1 MTTFDPAPLWR
12 STIGFDRLFDLLNA
26 SRQWTTEDNYPP
38 YNIERTSENRYEIS
52 LAGRARDRFVTIS
65 SYLDSLILIPLL
77 IVGACLAVLYVKT
90 ERTALQEEA
99 NQIAGIGF
107 VDESG
112 VHPKPA

>member
-1 MTTFDPAPLWR
+1 
-12 STIGFDRLFDLLNA
+12 
-26 SRQWTTEDNYPP
+26 
-38 YNIERTSENRYEIS
+38 
-52 LAGRARDRFVTIS
+52 
-65 SYLDSLILIPLL
+65 LILIPLL

-90 ERTALQEEA
+90 ERTALQDEA